1 MNRKPKLKTSDL
13 LIAMNAFFQKGNL
26 PNRTR
31 PVVYQRTAFAN
42 AFKDVAKVVDIAR
55 VLDIHHATV
64 IYYKKNHE
72 ALSMYGDYVE
82 LYNEAVM
89 LRNEIVNGDNIE
101 TDLWS
106 KDKFLVEINELRIV
120 IDYLKGQVNR
130 LSMYKEKYDSVKAV
144 LEKE

>member
-1 MNRKPKLKTSDL
+1 MTSDL

-31 PVVYQRTAFAN
+31 PVVYQRTAFTN

-64 IYYKKNHE
+64 IHYKKNHE
-72 ALSMYGDYVE
+72 ALSMYGDYIE

-89 LRNEIVNGDNIE
+89 LRNEIVDGEHIE

-106 KDKFLVEINELRIV
+106 KDKFLVEINELRIL
-120 IDYLKGQVNR
+120 IDYLKGQVNK
-130 LSMYKEKYDSVKAV
+130 LSMYKEKYESMKAI